1 MTAGDLV
8 ALMLLRDGLGG
19 KVDHVLVLKDDEV
32 QVLDDQWVRG
42 GLGAAEHDEIVDLAV
57 KILLA
62 GGRPLRV
69 HFAVSRLDVTPLHP
83 AVRAAVGRSLAAA
96 PMRRREPDPALD
108 RARKAAQPLHRCGLP
123 CSTGNQGALD
133 WDSRGRLQRHAVRV
147 WPGTC
152 QGMLLR
158 L

>member
-69 HFAVSRLDVTPLHP
+69 HFAVRRLDVTPLHP
-83 AVRAAVGRSLAAA
+83 ALLTQSFPQGRVRLIRRQLLHERRLVINIQVSPHTLALRCA
-96 PMRRREPDPALD
+96 EVITDALEVVI
-108 RARKAAQPLHRCGLP
+108 RC
-123 CSTGNQGALD
+123 
-133 WDSRGRLQRHAVRV
+133 
-147 WPGTC
+147 
-152 QGMLLR
+152 
-158 L
+158 

>member
-42 GLGAAEHDEIVDLAV
+42 GLGAADHDEIVDLAV

-69 HFAVSRLDVTPLHP
+69 HFAVRRLDVTPP
-83 AVRAAVGRSLAAA
+83 RNAT
-96 PMRRREPDPALD
+96 
-108 RARKAAQPLHRCGLP
+108 
-123 CSTGNQGALD
+123 STVSSSIPSSGCIL
-133 WDSRGRLQRHAVRV
+133 LCTIFVFLYYLFLFLIV
-147 WPGTC
+147 WLSPT
-152 QGMLLR
+152 
-158 L
+158 